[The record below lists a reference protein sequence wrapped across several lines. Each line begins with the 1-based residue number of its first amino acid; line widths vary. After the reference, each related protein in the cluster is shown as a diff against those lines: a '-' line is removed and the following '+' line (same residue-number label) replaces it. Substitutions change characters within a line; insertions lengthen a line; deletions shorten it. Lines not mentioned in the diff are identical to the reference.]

1 MTVQSRCGQGN
12 GLPPVLCFSLSADEK
27 HKKGFCLSW
36 VDKATEKG
44 EKMDIKITKEQIN
57 TTIALALMKHLF
69 NQGKISEKV
78 YKKILAKYGNKGLAE
93 LNN

>member
-1 MTVQSRCGQGN
+1 MSW
-12 GLPPVLCFSLSADEK
+12 ADK
-27 HKKGFCLSW
+27 DIK
-36 VDKATEKG
+36 KG

-57 TTIALALMKHLF
+57 TIMALALMKHLF

-78 YKKILAKYGNKGLAE
+78 YKKILAKYANKGLAE

>member
-1 MTVQSRCGQGN
+1 M
-12 GLPPVLCFSLSADEK
+12 
-27 HKKGFCLSW
+27 SW
-36 VDKATEKG
+36 ADKATEKG

>member
-1 MTVQSRCGQGN
+1 
-12 GLPPVLCFSLSADEK
+12 
-27 HKKGFCLSW
+27 
-36 VDKATEKG
+36 
-44 EKMDIKITKEQIN
+44 MDIKITKEQIN